1 MSEMSDFTKFELQV
15 SILCNLKIFACWSS
29 DALHKGPSARLAKLI
44 RSPLIEFK
52 LRKNLIYDVNGI
64 LMQILPQVAVWFRN
78 SNCKFLQLTI
88 TLNYIASMCCKLSPS
103 RHMGNVSVM

>member
-1 MSEMSDFTKFELQV
+1 MSEMSDFTKF

-29 DALHKGPSARLAKLI
+29 VALHNGPSAQLAKLI

-64 LMQILPQVAVWFRN
+64 LMQILLQVAVWFRN

-88 TLNYIASMCCKLSPS
+88 ALNYIASMCCKLSPL
-103 RHMGNVSVM
+103 GTWATLVLCNLL